1 MKFEYEPPLQWAAGH
16 ACGSESRRWIRA
28 PRFTINFII
37 KFAMLAL
44 VALNLCLPQTAWA
57 GKDKGDDDDDE
68 IEIELE
74 ERRTLRFSTIA
85 SSYAGPGAATVSPSG
100 ILTTTGYAIY
110 LDGNPRAAE
119 YKIKGPKNGTVLIT
133 LPTTVTVSGPSGS
146 AVLTSFVSDPPAGAV
161 QLNSKGKL
169 TLKMGAT
176 LNIPTGQAG
185 GEYTGAFT
193 VYVDPQ

>member
-1 MKFEYEPPLQWAAGH
+1 MKFEHEPPLQWAARHTRGID
-16 ACGSESRRWIRA
+16 SRRWFRA
-28 PRFTINFII
+28 S
-37 KFAMLAL
+37 KFAILGL
-44 VALNLCLPQTAWA
+44 VALNLALPQTAWA
-57 GKDKGDDDDDE
+57 GKDKDDDDDDE
-68 IEIELE
+68 IELDIS

-85 SSYAGPGAATVSPSG
+85 SSYTGPGAATVSPSG
-100 ILTTTGYAIY
+100 VLTVTGYAIH

-146 AVLTSFVSDPPAGAV
+146 ALLTNFVSDPPAGSV
-161 QLNSKGKL
+161 QLNRKGKL

-176 LNIPTGQAG
+176 LNIPAGQPG
-185 GEYTGAFT
+185 GEYTGDFT

>member
-1 MKFEYEPPLQWAAGH
+1 MKFDYEPPLQWAAGH
-16 ACGSESRRWIRA
+16 ACGSESRRWIGVS
-28 PRFTINFII
+28 
-37 KFAMLAL
+37 KFVMLAL

-68 IEIELE
+68 IEIEIE

-85 SSYAGPGAATVSPSG
+85 SSYSGPGAATVSPSG
-100 ILTTTGYAIY
+100 ILTTTGYAIH

-119 YKIKGPKNGTVLIT
+119 YKIKGPKHGTVLIT
-133 LPTTVTVSGPSGS
+133 LPTTVTVSGPAGS
-146 AVLTSFVSDPPAGAV
+146 AVLTNFVSDPPAGSV
-161 QLNSKGKL
+161 QLNGKGKL

-176 LNIPTGQAG
+176 LNIPTGQPG
-185 GEYTGAFT
+185 GEYTGDFT